1 MTATSVRSS
10 ASPSGGVDDDW
21 TTRLARF
28 GLLGKGVVHVVIG
41 LLALQIARTGSSSSE
56 ASTAGTL
63 DYIRD
68 LPLGGVA
75 LWVMGASLLA
85 LAVWRAITTVKGDPV
100 EDDDG
105 WYRGVWAAKA
115 LVYGGLAVAFLTAA
129 ADGGSSGGSSDE
141 DRAAQATSTVFD
153 WPMGRW
159 LVVLAGL
166 AIIGVAIHLIVKH
179 AVHQEFV
186 GRLRVGRGST
196 AVTLGRLGYGLR
208 SLAYVLVGA
217 ILVQAG
223 LAGEEQRAKG
233 LSGALQSAADDTWG
247 KLLLFAVALGF
258 VAYGAYCFAEAK
270 LRRSA

>member
-1 MTATSVRSS
+1 
-10 ASPSGGVDDDW
+10 
-21 TTRLARF
+21 
-28 GLLGKGVVHVVIG
+28 
-41 LLALQIARTGSSSSE
+41 
-56 ASTAGTL
+56 
-63 DYIRD
+63 
-68 LPLGGVA
+68 
-75 LWVMGASLLA
+75 
-85 LAVWRAITTVKGDPV
+85 
-100 EDDDG
+100 
-105 WYRGVWAAKA
+105 
-115 LVYGGLAVAFLTAA
+115 
-129 ADGGSSGGSSDE
+129 
-141 DRAAQATSTVFD
+141 
-153 WPMGRW
+153 MGRW
-159 LVVLAGL
+159 LVVLAGR
-166 AIIGVAIHLIVKH
+166 ASIGVAIHLIVKH

-233 LSGALQSAADDTWG
+233 LSGALQSAADDSWG